1 MSHQNMTLE
10 RPSSFLFATPMTVMR
25 KMIWASFMMMAM
37 KMTTKMMTMKANM
50 RFAEQIECGSLDN
63 DSLDD
68 NDDDYYDNDNG
79 DDDDG
84 LDGDDDNDDSRA
96 NRVWEA

>member
-1 MSHQNMTLE
+1 MSEQNMTLE
-10 RPSSFLFATPMTVMR
+10 RPSSFLLATPVTAMR

-37 KMTTKMMTMKANM
+37 KMTTKMMTMKADM

-63 DSLDD
+63 D
-68 NDDDYYDNDNG
+68 DDYYDNDNG
-79 DDDDG
+79 DDNGDDG

-96 NRVWEA
+96 NREWEA